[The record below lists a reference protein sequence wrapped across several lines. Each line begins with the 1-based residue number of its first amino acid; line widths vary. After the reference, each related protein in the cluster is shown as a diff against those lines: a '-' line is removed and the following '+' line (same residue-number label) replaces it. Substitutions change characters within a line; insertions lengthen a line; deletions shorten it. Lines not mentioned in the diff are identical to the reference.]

1 MRLLFDPNE
10 GAAFVIGRIPMG
22 ASDYALVRHT
32 YDETAGDTALT
43 NFSISRDTTML
54 IPYVKAAQA
63 INGSIRMWA
72 SPWTP
77 PTWMKTTSGTV
88 NSTSCANMGGNAY
101 NGGCMNNVAAN
112 LTAYAQYFVK
122 FVAAYK
128 AQNITIEMVAPQN
141 EPNYSQGYPSALW
154 ASPVYTKFVRQFLGP
169 AMAGLSPPVKVML
182 GTMSNGD
189 NGAQSK
195 DLMVVQNAM
204 GDATAKPLFKAIGL
218 QWGML
223 DLYKMNPSTFDM
235 YSLPVWA
242 SEHKC
247 GNYPWNPQGY
257 PAYNATAA
265 PNNHAYA
272 VESWG
277 YIRDAI
283 KAGVTAYNAWNMVL
297 DTVGLGND
305 TVRDWRQNALLTVTT
320 SSRTL
325 NLTPTYHVFRHVSQY
340 IQPAARVVATS
351 GNTEVVAFRN
361 PNGSVVAAMY
371 NPGAT
376 ANYIV
381 MIKNQ
386 RYQFS
391 MPGMG
396 WATIVVP

>member
-1 MRLLFDPNE
+1 VD
-10 GAAFVIGRIPMG
+10 
-22 ASDYALVRHT
+22 
-32 YDETAGDTALT
+32 
-43 NFSISRDTTML
+43 
-54 IPYVKAAQA
+54 
-63 INGSIRMWA
+63 
-72 SPWTP
+72 
-77 PTWMKTTSGTV
+77 
-88 NSTSCANMGGNAY
+88 
-101 NGGCMNNVAAN
+101 AN
-112 LTAYAQYFVK
+112 LMGLATYFTK
-122 FVAAYK
+122 FVQAYT
-128 AQNITIEMVAPQN
+128 AQNIPIEMVAPQN

-154 ASPVYTKFVRQFLGP
+154 EPATYTKFVRQFLGP
-169 AMAGLSPPVKVML
+169 AMAALSPPVKVML

-204 GDATAKPLFKAIGL
+204 GDTTARPMFKAIGL

-235 YSLPVWA
+235 YNIPVWA

-247 GNYPWNPQGY
+247 GNYPWNPSGY
-257 PAYNATAA
+257 PAYNMTMA

-283 KAGVTAYNAWNMVL
+283 KAGVTSYNAWNMVL
-297 DTVGLGND
+297 DTIGLGND

-340 IQPAARVVATS
+340 VQPAARVVATS
-351 GNTEVVAFRN
+351 GSTDVLAFRN
-361 PNGSVVAAMY
+361 TDGSVVAAMY
-371 NPGAT
+371 NSGSAST
-376 ANYIV
+376 YTV

-386 RYQFS
+386 RYQFM
-391 MPGMG
+391 MPAQG
-396 WATIVVP
+396 WATVVVP